1 MKIGRELASGIVG
14 SLPSLF
20 DIVVCYFLCF
30 IAFWSNSYETRLMFN
45 LGVIALLSL
54 SLFLKPLRNY
64 KSLPLAVIVLWTFIS
79 IFIHSYK
86 VDYSKDTIIYKYI
99 NVFVLS
105 EGFIYVFSGAFLLY
119 LVIRYSKS
127 VWIYIVTL
135 FGCLIPYFTKA
146 YVHGKMTMVVSF
158 LLALLIYSIV
168 NKRWLW
174 TKISIAIMS
183 LGVSALWLKWFFTVQ
198 QEAKNVIYF
207 KFACRPY
214 IWIQLWRNLK
224 EHWVV
229 GTGFPHY
236 LGVSNMFWVGKIGKV
251 EQGWL
256 FRHNDYLGIGVY
268 LGSGI
273 ILLLLWFIIA
283 NSMKLRQSLALIP
296 FLTIAIMPIFQCTMF
311 DVYNASIILTIAG
324 LCIRSG
330 ASGLRP

>member
-20 DIVVCYFLCF
+20 DVLVCSYLLF
-30 IAFWSNSYETRLMFN
+30 ISFWPNNYETRIAFN
-45 LGVIALLSL
+45 LGIIGMLSFTL
-54 SLFLKPLRNY
+54 ALKPLRGF
-64 KSLPLAVIVLWTFIS
+64 KSLPLALIVLWTFIS
-79 IFIHSYK
+79 IFLHSYK
-86 VDYSKDTIIYKYI
+86 PDYAQDTIVYKYL

-127 VWIYIVTL
+127 LWLYIGTL
-135 FGCLIPYFTKA
+135 GICLIPYFKSA
-146 YVHGKMTMVVSF
+146 YTHGKMTPVVSF
-158 LLALLIYSIV
+158 LLALLIYSII
-168 NKRWLW
+168 NKRWFW
-174 TKISIAIMS
+174 AKISVS
-183 LGVSALWLKWFFTVQ
+183 LMGLGASALWLKWFLTVQ

-214 IWIQLWRNLK
+214 IWVQLWRNLK
-224 EHWVV
+224 DHWVL

-268 LGSGI
+268 LGTLI
-273 ILLLLWFIIA
+273 ILLILWFLVEQVVKIRSRLSVIG
-283 NSMKLRQSLALIP
+283 L
-296 FLTIAIMPIFQCTMF
+296 LTLAIMPIFQCTMF
-311 DVYNASIILTIAG
+311 NVYNASICLTIAG

-330 ASGLRP
+330 INGKS